1 MVLILGNKI
10 ENWMKFFISSVG
22 TFPDL
27 PPPTRLIIFYYF
39 YYVIWQIQKY
49 LFPNRLYLVGMACN
63 CSGYKTKCS
72 MVFDKSKA
80 QFELKC

>member
-27 PPPTRLIIFYYF
+27 PPHTFNHILLLLLCDLADSEVSVP
-39 YYVIWQIQKY
+39 K
-49 LFPNRLYLVGMACN
+49 
-63 CSGYKTKCS
+63 
-72 MVFDKSKA
+72 
-80 QFELKC
+80 